1 MGLCKKKKSVV
12 SIAILFFDWYNGEKR
27 EKSKM
32 EEAKEEIKVE
42 TRTLEQLLKDLR
54 EEKNWTYL
62 HVVEE
67 LNRIG
72 LVVSDKQVKKWEIG
86 LEYPNIDEIYKLS
99 ELYYVPSDNFVMAK
113 TNSYQEGLNS
123 VHATLIKWI
132 CYLTGV
138 SLKIGYIAFY
148 IIITA
153 ALFGSLM
160 FFAGNAN
167 EVLNTLR
174 KN

>member
-1 MGLCKKKKSVV
+1 
-12 SIAILFFDWYNGEKR
+12 
-27 EKSKM
+27 M
-32 EEAKEEIKVE
+32 EEAKVE
-42 TRTLEQLLKDLR
+42 TRTLEQLLKNLR

-72 LVVSDKQVKKWEIG
+72 LVVSEKQVKKWEIG

-99 ELYYVPSDNFVMAK
+99 EVYFVPSDNFIMAK

-138 SLKIGYIAFY
+138 SLKIGYVAFY
-148 IIITA
+148 VIVTV
-153 ALFGSLM
+153 ALFGSLI
-160 FFAGNAN
+160 FFVEKMNQVINLGK
-167 EVLNTLR
+167 EKL
-174 KN
+174 

>member
-1 MGLCKKKKSVV
+1 
-12 SIAILFFDWYNGEKR
+12 
-27 EKSKM
+27 M
-32 EEAKEEIKVE
+32 EEAKEEIEVE
-42 TRTLEQLLKDLR
+42 TRTLEQLLKNLR

-72 LVVSDKQVKKWEIG
+72 LVVSEKQVKKWEIG
-86 LEYPNIDEIYKLS
+86 LEYPDINQIYKLS

-113 TNSYQEGLNS
+113 NNSYQEGLNS

-138 SLKIGYIAFY
+138 SLKIGYVAFY
-148 IIITA
+148 VFVA
-153 ALFGSLM
+153 VALIGSLL
-160 FFAGNAN
+160 FFC
-167 EVLNTLR
+167 R
-174 KN
+174 KSK

>member
-1 MGLCKKKKSVV
+1 MK
-12 SIAILFFDWYNGEKR
+12 
-27 EKSKM
+27 
-32 EEAKEEIKVE
+32 EAKVE
-42 TRTLEQLLKDLR
+42 TRTLEQLLKNLR

-72 LVVSDKQVKKWEIG
+72 LVVSEKQVKKWEIG

-99 ELYYVPSDNFVMAK
+99 EVYFVPSDNFVMAK

-138 SLKIGYIAFY
+138 SLKIGYVAFY
-148 IIITA
+148 VIITV
-153 ALFGSLM
+153 ALFGSLI
-160 FFAGNAN
+160 FFVEKMN
-167 EVLNTLR
+167 EVINLGKEKL
-174 KN
+174 